1 MHPDVL
7 DRREFSTCGT
17 ASDISLPG
25 GLTWSQ
31 LSEITSSA
39 LRPRGCRGLSVAVYN
54 PDLDPERRAAA
65 RIVGFLADV
74 TPSSP

>member
-1 MHPDVL
+1 VL
-7 DRREFSTCGT
+7 DRHEFSACGT
-17 ASDISLPG
+17 ASEIPMPD

-39 LRPRGCRGLSVAVYN
+39 LQAGRCRGLSVAVYN

-65 RIVGFLADV
+65 RIVEFLADV
-74 TPSSP
+74 MPACV